1 MSSTSTRP
9 SILGFKLFALLVVS
23 MLIHL
28 GGAIPSSDMSA
39 VVSSS
44 SSGPL
49 VARGFET
56 LKSLSK
62 RSGENQPIVPACI
75 TGCIARNA
83 VATWCATDD
92 AQCICTIP
100 SWVQDVGS
108 CFAKACGNDS
118 AGIAVGV
125 AYTEAYCMTADVL
138 VTISVPSS

>member
-39 VVSSS
+39 VESSS
-44 SSGPL
+44 SPGPL

-56 LKSLSK
+56 LKRMSK
-62 RSGENQPIVPACI
+62 RSGEKQPIVPACV
-75 TGCIARNA
+75 TGCIARNT

-92 AQCICTIP
+92 AECICTIP
-100 SWVQDVGS
+100 SWIQDVGS

-125 AYTEAYCMTADVL
+125 AYTEAYCLTVDVP